1 MTPTTRAAGPRTPE
15 PGAGVRPDAPPDVA
29 PSENAA
35 PSGTAS
41 RGTAR
46 TAGPARPRIAALDVL
61 RGLALC
67 GILVPNFL
75 TVARF
80 GYETDANPPA
90 TLANPSG
97 WIELLAH
104 QRFFPI
110 FSLLFGIGFTLFLES
125 ATRRGAPHPRVL
137 LLRRLL
143 LLLPL
148 GIGHAYLHP
157 GEALSQYAVFGL
169 LVLLP
174 SSWLPRWLVAVGGA
188 LGVALALW
196 LFEGGLPLV
205 PGLFL
210 VGSALV
216 RYGVVAR
223 TGRPTLRGSGPVFLV
238 FAVLAGS
245 AIPWHVGEITE
256 TWSSHSSG
264 VTGVLMAGAY
274 VTGTLVLLATPA
286 RPLLTTVLAPLG
298 RMALTNYV
306 TATFL
311 MSGAG
316 HLLDLPHADSYTG
329 LLLAA
334 LAILVAQWAFS
345 TLWLRHHR
353 QGPLEWLWRRG
364 TWWGSERG

>member
-1 MTPTTRAAGPRTPE
+1 MTPGTAPSDTVPSVTTRAPA
-15 PGAGVRPDAPPDVA
+15 PG
-29 PSENAA
+29 
-35 PSGTAS
+35 
-41 RGTAR
+41 
-46 TAGPARPRIAALDVL
+46 RPRIAALDVL
-61 RGLALC
+61 RGLGLC

-80 GYETDANPPA
+80 GYESGDRPPA
-90 TLANPSG
+90 TLADASG

-148 GIGHAYLHP
+148 GIGHAFVHP

-174 SSWLPRWLVAVGGA
+174 SSWLPRWLVAAGGA
-188 LGVALALW
+188 VGVVLALW
-196 LFEGGLPLV
+196 LFEGGLPLI

-216 RYGVVAR
+216 RYGVVDR
-223 TGRPTLRGSGPVFLV
+223 MGRPTLRGTGPVFLV
-238 FAVLAGS
+238 FAVLAGV
-245 AIPWHVGEITE
+245 AVPWHVGEITE

-264 VTGVLMAGAY
+264 VTGVLLAGAY
-274 VTGTLVLLATPA
+274 VTGTLVLLSTPA
-286 RPLLTTVLAPLG
+286 RSVLTAALAPLG

-311 MSGAG
+311 MIGAG
-316 HLLDLPHADSYTG
+316 HLLDLPHADTYTG

-334 LAILVAQWAFS
+334 LGILVAQWAFS

>member
-1 MTPTTRAAGPRTPE
+1 MTTSTPTTADA
-15 PGAGVRPDAPPDVA
+15 PGAT
-29 PSENAA
+29 AA
-35 PSGTAS
+35 ALPA
-41 RGTAR
+41 
-46 TAGPARPRIAALDVL
+46 ARPRIAALDVL

-75 TVARF
+75 TVARL
-80 GYETDANPPA
+80 GQETDATAPA

-110 FSLLFGIGFTLFLES
+110 FSLLFGIGFTLFLDS
-125 ATRRGAPHPRVL
+125 AARRGAPHPRVL

-143 LLLPL
+143 LLLPV
-148 GIGHAYLHP
+148 GVAHAFVHP

-174 SSWLPRWLVAVGGA
+174 SSWLTRWLVAAG
-188 LGVALALW
+188 GVAGVVAALW

-216 RYGVVAR
+216 RYGVVERMA
-223 TGRPTLRGSGPVFLV
+223 RPTLRASGGAFLV
-238 FAVLAGS
+238 CAVLAG
-245 AIPWHVGEITE
+245 AAVPWHVGEIAD

-264 VTGVLMAGAY
+264 VTGVLMAAAY
-274 VTGTLVLLATPA
+274 VTGTLTLLATPA
-286 RPLLTTVLAPLG
+286 RAALTAVLAPLG
-298 RMALTNYV
+298 RTALTSYV

-311 MSGAG
+311 MLAAG
-316 HLLDLPHADSYTG
+316 RVLDLPHADGYTG
-329 LLLAA
+329 LLSAA
-334 LAILVAQWAFS
+334 LVILVVQWGFAV
-345 TLWLRHHR
+345 LWLRRHS

-364 TWWGSERG
+364 TWWGRPADGPVAAPAG

>member
-1 MTPTTRAAGPRTPE
+1 MTSSTVGSTSADHPSVDRPT
-15 PGAGVRPDAPPDVA
+15 PDAVPGPAVVDA
-29 PSENAA
+29 AAA
-35 PSGTAS
+35 P
-41 RGTAR
+41 RR
-46 TAGPARPRIAALDVL
+46 RIAALDVL

-75 TVARF
+75 TVAQL
-80 GYETDANPPA
+80 GYGTDASAPA

-125 ATRRGAPHPRVL
+125 ATRRGAAHPRVL

-148 GIGHAYLHP
+148 GIGHAFLHP

-174 SSWLPRWLVAVGGA
+174 SSWLPRWLVAAGGA
-188 LGVALALW
+188 LGVGLALW

-205 PGLFL
+205 PALFL

-216 RYGVVAR
+216 RYGVVER
-223 TGRPTLRGSGPVFLV
+223 MGRPTLRGSAPVFLA
-238 FAVLAGS
+238 FAVLAGV
-245 AIPWHVGEITE
+245 AIPWHVSEITE
-256 TWSSHSSG
+256 TWSSHSSSI
-264 VTGVLMAGAY
+264 TGLLMAGAY

-286 RPLLTTVLAPLG
+286 RSVLTAVFAPLG

-311 MSGAG
+311 MIGVG
-316 HLLDLPHADSYTG
+316 HLLDLPHTDAYTG
-329 LLLAA
+329 LLVSAV
-334 LAILVAQWAFS
+334 AILVVQWAFS
-345 TLWLRHHR
+345 TLWLRRHR

-364 TWWGSERG
+364 TWLGSERG